1 MSEASDSPRKAV
13 RKPGT
18 GEQGGEHGGAQ
29 ARKPGAKSAK
39 AEGKPEWADGLKRL
53 YDSVVEEPLPDAF
66 KDLLSRLDD
75 GKP

>member
-18 GEQGGEHGGAQ
+18 SEQGSKQG
-29 ARKPGAKSAK
+29 RKSAK

>member
-18 GEQGGEHGGAQ
+18 SEQ
-29 ARKPGAKSAK
+29 GAKSAK
-39 AEGKPEWADGLKRL
+39 VQGKPEWADGLKRL

>member
-1 MSEASDSPRKAV
+1 MSEASDSPRKAA

-18 GEQGGEHGGAQ
+18 GEHGGEQGRKQGG
-29 ARKPGAKSAK
+29 KSAK
-39 AEGKPEWADGLKRL
+39 AQGKPEWADGLKRL